1 MQYKK
6 AANTRMIFA
15 SAVPLTV
22 LAFYLG
28 SFSLNAGLFDLRQ
41 FQVWDGIAI
50 FCCAVGVLMYNMVEE
65 PKQKVSVEKIN

>member
-6 AANTRMIFA
+6 AGNARMIFA

-28 SFSLNAGLFDLRQ
+28 SFSLEAALFDLRE
-41 FQVWDGIAI
+41 F
-50 FCCAVGVLMYNMVEE
+50 
-65 PKQKVSVEKIN
+65 